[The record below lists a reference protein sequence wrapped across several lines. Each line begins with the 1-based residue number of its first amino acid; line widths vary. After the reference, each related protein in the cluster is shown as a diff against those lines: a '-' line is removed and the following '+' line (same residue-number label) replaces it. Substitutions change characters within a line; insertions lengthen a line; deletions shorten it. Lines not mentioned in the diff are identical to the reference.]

1 MFLIGRLQHSF
12 MLSCGSTLSW
22 KLGVLNI
29 HMADRRRKSGFPS
42 SAAWKSQPGN
52 DIISTHIPWLIVSY
66 IDTRDAGEWNLPHCQ
81 FHTLWILGG
90 PLAMTK
96 RLRTTHHRH
105 LQGHR
110 GRGLSTREG
119 ETLSQGLGISTRSLS
134 GDSSCSVQLIL
145 RNYNPWVRRWWL
157 QESILGRSWGSNV
170 RREWWG
176 CGMWWC

>member
-1 MFLIGRLQHSF
+1 
-12 MLSCGSTLSW
+12 
-22 KLGVLNI
+22 
-29 HMADRRRKSGFPS
+29 MADRRRKCGFPS
-42 SAAWKSQPGN
+42 AWKWHHFYSYSMG
-52 DIISTHIPWLIVSY
+52 DSY
-66 IDTRDAGEWNLPHCQ
+66 IDTGNAGEWNLPYCQ
-81 FHTLWILGG
+81 FHTLWIVGG

-96 RLRTTHHRH
+96 WLRTTHHRH

-110 GRGLSTREG
+110 GRGLSMREG

-157 QESILGRSWGSNV
+157 QESILGRRWGSNV